1 MSIASVN
8 KSSVCYMN
16 INKNMKC
23 EQSQYTFNLFA
34 SAQTL
39 KMWYLYW
46 ELQHQ
51 IILKHAWKMWTLQ
64 ISLNGLDLK
73 NTDTASQSIS
83 VTYLNNS
90 NFENADTLIWSTP
103 WQKSGMSVSTFQTS
117 ALFRLRKCGR
127 YKSVYISLLF
137 KLFIQFLTF

>member
-1 MSIASVN
+1 
-8 KSSVCYMN
+8 MN
-16 INKNMKC
+16 INKNKKC
-23 EQSQYTFNLFA
+23 EQSQYAFNLFV

-73 NTDTASQSIS
+73 KYKYSKPKYIC
-83 VTYLNNS
+83 NS
-90 NFENADTLIWSTP
+90 SE
-103 WQKSGMSVSTFQTS
+103 
-117 ALFRLRKCGR
+117 
-127 YKSVYISLLF
+127 
-137 KLFIQFLTF
+137 

>member
-1 MSIASVN
+1 
-8 KSSVCYMN
+8 
-16 INKNMKC
+16 MKC

-64 ISLNGLDLK
+64 ISLNGMDLK
-73 NTDTASQSIS
+73 NMDTQSQSIS
-83 VTYLNNS
+83 VTHLNNS
-90 NFENADTLIWSTP
+90 NFENADTLIRSTP
-103 WQKSGMSVSTFQTS
+103 WQKSGMSESTFQTS
-117 ALFRLRKCGR
+117 ALLRLGKCGH
-127 YKSVYISLLF
+127 YKLEHTSPLF

>member
-1 MSIASVN
+1 
-8 KSSVCYMN
+8 MN
-16 INKNMKC
+16 INKNKKC
-23 EQSQYTFNLFA
+23 EQSEYTFNLSA

-51 IILKHAWKMWTLQ
+51 TILKHAWKMWTLQ

-73 NTDTASQSIS
+73 NTDSPSQSTF
-83 VTYLNNS
+83 VTHLKNS
-90 NFENADTLIWSTP
+90 NFKNADTLIRSTQ
-103 WQKSGMSVSTFQTS
+103 WQKSGTSESTFQTS
-117 ALFRLRKCGR
+117 ALFRLGKCGH
-127 YKSVYISLLF
+127 YKLEYTSPLF